1 MWFASK
7 KSTVTREQQLAAKP
21 LRTPDARK
29 EDRPDGSGAVVK
41 LPLRGGRIFRAPAG
55 TSKSFELDEIGLFV
69 WERCDGQT
77 TLEQLIH
84 ALAERYRINL
94 REAEVA
100 TMKFLE
106 TLSRKGLIALKE

>member
-7 KSTVTREQQLAAKP
+7 KPAITRERQLGSKP
-21 LRTPDARK
+21 VRAPDARK
-29 EDRPDGSGAVVK
+29 EDRPDGGAIVK

-55 TSKSFELDEIGLFV
+55 AIKSFELDEIGLFV
-69 WERCDGQT
+69 WERCDGNT

>member
-7 KSTVTREQQLAAKP
+7 KSTVTREQQLGAKP
-21 LRTPDARK
+21 VRAPDARK
-29 EDRPDGSGAVVK
+29 QDHPSGGAVVK

-55 TSKSFELDEIGLFV
+55 ASKSFELDEIGVFV
-69 WERCDGQT
+69 WDQCDGET

-84 ALAERYRINL
+84 SLAERYRINL